1 MRLFT
6 KTIFMLVGG
15 LTMSV
20 GVLAQNSIK
29 NVPTGWEVQVDGAAV
44 TVTNGVSAPI
54 TAGKTVRI
62 VNKSGKD
69 VADIVV
75 AKKGAETNFEET
87 ATALGIVS
95 TVEIKDDN
103 INAKRLLKTT
113 NNNDGDNE
121 DEEGRGN
128 IEGVLSEI
136 DASGN
141 VLKPV
146 DWDFDWDE
154 FLDTLTEKEK
164 NFIQG
169 VKHDIILNLPYIYS
183 IGDKWLWM
191 FRCGFDYAGDLDALS
206 TLAQEQYGMDWK
218 TEVLP
223 LFDDKLSD
231 FIDKHRRH
239 YLIRMSDGAIFPWE
253 NAPEKQKGS
262 KGNYLGPED
271 LYGVVEP
278 YGNGDS
284 IVYIN
289 KDRQIVLLY
298 ATIAGL
304 QEKVISPSEGEY
316 TKAMFVAPTK
326 DGYIGTILTDEQTM
340 TAHNYHGMGEAC
352 VFSLDGTKKTIG
364 AYRRYTKNDG
374 TNANEDD
381 IRNERELCALNGTLY
396 YITRAENSNAAQLR
410 KVIITDEG
418 VDIDSIKATWAHPN
432 ADVYESYELHYGIT
446 GIPWPVFHSEDGK
459 MVFGADKLI
468 SYDPKA
474 DPAVTFSARPEH
486 YPNGQGDF
494 YNGIAYVMDDYDD
507 IAIGNNPGYVFNNSF
522 PSKIWICDMSKTEAE
537 ELNIDWSGLTDEE
550 KTVTSYQDLH
560 WRYWG
565 GEEMYI
571 AKATLQANNRK
582 VQYVI
587 PVTGENK
594 GKVSILKGGET
605 RITSVVPLYK

>member
-1 MRLFT
+1 MFVLAA
-6 KTIFMLVGG
+6 G
-15 LTMSV
+15 LTMSI
-20 GVLAQNSIK
+20 GAWAQNSIK
-29 NVPTGWEVQVDGAAV
+29 NVPAGWEVQVDGAPI
-44 TVTNGVSAPI
+44 TVTNGVTIPI

-62 VNKSGKD
+62 INKSGKD
-69 VADIVV
+69 VAEIVV

-87 ATALGIVS
+87 AAALGLVS
-95 TVEIKDDN
+95 TVKLKN
-103 INAKRLLKTT
+103 SSNAKRLLKTAGT
-113 NNNDGDNE
+113 GNDEE
-121 DEEGRGN
+121 DEGGRGN
-128 IEGVLSEI
+128 VEGILSEI
-136 DASGN
+136 NEAGE
-141 VLKPV
+141 VIKPV
-146 DWDFDWDE
+146 PWDFDWDD
-154 FLDTLTEKEK
+154 FLATLSAKQRTFLEGIKDDL
-164 NFIQG
+164 
-169 VKHDIILNLPYIYS
+169 VLSLPYIYP

-191 FRCGFDYAGDLDALS
+191 CKCNLEYAGNFETAP
-206 TLAQEQYGMDWK
+206 TIAQEQYGMDWE

-223 LFDDKLSD
+223 LMSKTVSGY
-231 FIDKHRRH
+231 IHEYRRH
-239 YLIRMSDGAIFPWE
+239 YLVRVSDGAIFPWE
-253 NAPEKQKGS
+253 NAPEKQRGVR
-262 KGNYLGPED
+262 GNYMSPTD

-304 QEKVISPSEGEY
+304 KEKVISPSEGEY

>member
-1 MRLFT
+1 MRNFT
-6 KTIFMLVGG
+6 KIMFVLAAG
-15 LTMSV
+15 LTMSI
-20 GVLAQNSIK
+20 GAWAQNSIK
-29 NVPTGWEVQVDGAAV
+29 NVPAGWEVQVDGAPI
-44 TVTNGVSAPI
+44 TVTNGVTIPI

-62 VNKSGKD
+62 INKSGKD
-69 VADIVV
+69 VAEIVV

-87 ATALGIVS
+87 AAALGLVS
-95 TVEIKDDN
+95 TVKLKN
-103 INAKRLLKTT
+103 SSNAKRLLKTAGT
-113 NNNDGDNE
+113 GNDEE
-121 DEEGRGN
+121 DEGGRGN
-128 IEGVLSEI
+128 VEGILSEI
-136 DASGN
+136 NEAGE
-141 VLKPV
+141 VIKPV
-146 DWDFDWDE
+146 PWDFDWDD
-154 FLDTLTEKEK
+154 FLATLSAKQRTFLEGIKDDL
-164 NFIQG
+164 
-169 VKHDIILNLPYIYS
+169 VLSLPYIYP

-191 FRCGFDYAGDLDALS
+191 CKCNLEYAGNFETAP
-206 TLAQEQYGMDWK
+206 TIAQEQYGMDWE

-223 LFDDKLSD
+223 LMSKTVSGY
-231 FIDKHRRH
+231 IHEYRRH
-239 YLIRMSDGAIFPWE
+239 YLVRVSDGAIFPWE
-253 NAPEKQKGS
+253 NAPEKQRGVR
-262 KGNYLGPED
+262 GNYMSPTD

-304 QEKVISPSEGEY
+304 KEKVISPSEGEY